1 MNTTKKTHNEASKS
15 INKMACV
22 QINIEIINV
31 NNALWYVITEC
42 PPIKIVQLVPCSS

>member
-1 MNTTKKTHNEASKS
+1 MNTNEKKKPSNIETSKS

-31 NNALWYVITEC
+31 NNA
-42 PPIKIVQLVPCSS
+42 